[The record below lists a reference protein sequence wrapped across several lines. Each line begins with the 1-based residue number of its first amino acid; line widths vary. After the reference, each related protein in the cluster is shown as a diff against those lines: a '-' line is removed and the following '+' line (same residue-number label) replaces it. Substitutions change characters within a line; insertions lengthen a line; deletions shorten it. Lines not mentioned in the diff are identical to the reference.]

1 MGQIILMKDLVNI
14 QERRESETI
23 FYTNRLDDL
32 NKKLFFIQKE
42 IDLTQTILRLIEK
55 DRILDLRRLLE

>member
-1 MGQIILMKDLVNI
+1 MKDLVDI
-14 QERRESETI
+14 QDRRESETI

>member
-1 MGQIILMKDLVNI
+1 MGQIILMKDLVDI
-14 QERRESETI
+14 QDRRESETI